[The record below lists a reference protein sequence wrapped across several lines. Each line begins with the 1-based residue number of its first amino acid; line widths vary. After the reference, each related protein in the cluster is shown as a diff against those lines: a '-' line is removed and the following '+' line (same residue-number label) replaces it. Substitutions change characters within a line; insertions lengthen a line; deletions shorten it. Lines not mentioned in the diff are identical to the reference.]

1 MGVNMDTHKKRCTAV
16 VLAAGSGRRMHAAT
30 AKQFMELSGKPL
42 IWYSLQAVEQS
53 EMIDDCILVT
63 GEADISYVR
72 QEIVGKYGF
81 RKVTDVIAGG
91 EERYASVC
99 NAMRYIAE
107 GRQSIPNEDGY
118 VFIHD
123 GARPFLSEEILRSTY
138 EAARQYGACVAAVP
152 SKDTV
157 KIADE
162 QGFAVST
169 PDRRLVWN
177 IQTPQVFET
186 RLITAAYGKL
196 EEELLRFHE
205 QGITGKE
212 LSGCGIERQNAYR
225 QDTGRRKPGGQSFAV
240 TDDASVVE
248 LFTDHKVKLTFGSY
262 ENIKIT
268 TPEDIRTAEGFLE
281 RRSASENTIK
291 KGQQKGTEK

>member
-1 MGVNMDTHKKRCTAV
+1 MRGIMSTGKKRCTAV

-30 AKQFMELSGKPL
+30 AKQFMEIKGKPL
-42 IWYSLQAVEQS
+42 IWYSLRAVEQS
-53 EMIDDCILVT
+53 EIIDDCILVT
-63 GEADISYVR
+63 GESDIPYVR
-72 QEIVGKYGF
+72 QEIVEKYRF
-81 RKVTDVIAGG
+81 KKITDVIAGG

-107 GRQSIPNEDGY
+107 GRQPLPNEDGY

-123 GARPFLSEEILRSTY
+123 GARPFLTEEILRNTY
-138 EAARQYGACVAAVP
+138 EDVRRYGACVTAVP
-152 SKDTV
+152 SKDTI

-186 RLITAAYGKL
+186 ELITAAYGEL
-196 EEELLRFHE
+196 EKELIRLNGQDPSE
-205 QGITGKE
+205 QGQHRQ
-212 LSGCGIERQNAYR
+212 GI
-225 QDTGRRKPGGQSFAV
+225 AV

-248 LFTDHKVKLTFGSY
+248 LFTSHKVKLTMGSY

-268 TPEDIRTAEGFLE
+268 TPEDISTAEGFLE
-281 RRSASENTIK
+281 NNNNIE
-291 KGQQKGTEK
+291 